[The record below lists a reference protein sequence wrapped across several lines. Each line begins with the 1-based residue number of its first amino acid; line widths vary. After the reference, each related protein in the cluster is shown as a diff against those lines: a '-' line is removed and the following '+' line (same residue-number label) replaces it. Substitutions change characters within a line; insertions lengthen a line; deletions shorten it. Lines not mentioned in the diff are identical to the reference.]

1 MKTRGGLCRSRN
13 PVPTTECETPGIL
26 LEGGDVSK
34 PEILVRGPF
43 MPYVLD
49 QIEAGFDCKKSFV
62 AKDCDAFIDDVAG
75 GVRGLAGWGGPVDK
89 TLIDRLPNLEIIA
102 NFGVGYDG
110 IDAKYAGSK
119 GIVVTNT
126 PDVLTED
133 VADIALAL
141 LIMATRELS
150 AAERHL
156 RSGNWVKTGDYPL
169 IRGTLRGRTVGIAGL
184 GRIGKAVATRVEAL
198 GLKLA
203 YFGRTRQAGVDYPFY
218 DDLVAMAGDVDTI
231 ISVLPGGAATHHL
244 FNAEV
249 FKALG
254 PNGVFVNIGRGSTVD
269 ETALTEALA
278 SGAILN
284 VGLDVFENEPNVPPA
299 LLAVDK
305 AVLLPHVGSA
315 SIHTRNA
322 MGQLVVDNFK
332 AWFETGKAL
341 TPVPEAPNPA

>member
-1 MKTRGGLCRSRN
+1 
-13 PVPTTECETPGIL
+13 
-26 LEGGDVSK
+26 
-34 PEILVRGPF
+34 

-62 AKDCDAFIDDVAG
+62 ANDCDAFIDDVART
-75 GVRGLAGWGGPVDK
+75 VRGLAGWGGPVDK
-89 TLIDRLPNLEIIA
+89 SLIDRLPNLEIIA

-156 RSGNWVKTGDYPL
+156 RAGTWAKTGDYPL
-169 IRGTLRGRTVGIAGL
+169 TRGTLRGRTVGIAGL
-184 GRIGKAVATRVEAL
+184 GRIGKAVAARIKAL

-203 YFGRTRQAGVDYPFY
+203 YYGRTKQAGVDFPFY
-218 DDLVAMAGDVDTI
+218 DDLAAMAADVDTI
-231 ISVLPGGAATHHL
+231 VSVLPGGAATHHL
-244 FNAEV
+244 FNETV

-254 PNGVFVNIGRGSTVD
+254 PTGVFINIGRGTSVD
-269 ETALTEALA
+269 EAAMVAALE

-284 VGLDVFENEPNVPPA
+284 VGLDVYEDEPRVPPA
-299 LLAVDK
+299 LMAMDK
-305 AVLLPHVGSA
+305 VVLLPHVGSA

-341 TPVPEAPNPA
+341 TPVPEAPNPL